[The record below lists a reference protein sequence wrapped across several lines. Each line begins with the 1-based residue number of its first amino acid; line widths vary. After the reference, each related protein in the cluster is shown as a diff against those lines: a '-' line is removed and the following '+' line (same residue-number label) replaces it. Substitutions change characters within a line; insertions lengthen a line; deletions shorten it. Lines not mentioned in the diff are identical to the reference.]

1 MNAMEEKK
9 NSDERD
15 HREPWFR
22 DVCEEKTNQNRQ
34 KRVLGDEEKENKE
47 ACFVVLHKVWFPLN
61 IFWFI

>member
-9 NSDERD
+9 NSDEQD

-34 KRVLGDEEKENKE
+34 KRVLSDEEKENKE
-47 ACFVVLHKVWFPLN
+47 ACFVVLHKV
-61 IFWFI
+61 